1 MYTYYAWI
9 IIVSVYLLSALFNAN
24 CARLTVN
31 KNNEPDNDFVK
42 LKWDI
47 NEDLKFMVNVIFVP
61 VWNTICA
68 VLYIVAFTLNGT
80 VKFIT
85 KR

>member
-9 IIVSVYLLSALFNAN
+9 IIAGIYLFSAIFNTI
-24 CARLTVN
+24 CVRLTVN
-31 KNNEPDNDFVK
+31 KNNEPDKDFMK

-47 NEDLKFMVNVIFVP
+47 NEDLKFMINVIFIP
-61 VWNTICA
+61 GWNTICV
-68 VLYIVAFTLNGT
+68 VLYIVAFILNGT

>member
-1 MYTYYAWI
+1 MYTYFAWI
-9 IIVSVYLLSALFNAN
+9 IIVSVYLLSVLFNAI

-31 KNNEPDNDFVK
+31 KNNEPDDDFVK

-68 VLYIVAFTLNGT
+68 VLYVVAFTLNRA

-85 KR
+85 KQ

>member
-1 MYTYYAWI
+1 MNIIFVWI
-9 IIVSVYLLSALFNAN
+9 IIVSIYLLSALFNAN

-31 KNNEPDNDFVK
+31 KNNEPDDDFVK

-61 VWNTICA
+61 VWNTICV
-68 VLYIVAFTLNGT
+68 VLYIVAFTLNRT